1 MVFGGLWDKDD
12 SKIIMWS
19 HIVEWQFND
28 FVISS
33 FLLQLTIHH
42 MWYTVN
48 GQDQGMTNYDPDI
61 MRHEVVRIL
70 D

>member
-1 MVFGGLWDKDD
+1 
-12 SKIIMWS
+12 MWS

>member
-28 FVISS
+28 CVISS

-48 GQDQGMTNYDPDI
+48 DPDQGMTNYDPDI
-61 MRHEVVRIL
+61 MRHEVVHIL